1 MTKSKSLS
9 YTKIHLIA
17 TVIIL
22 SLWNVFFIIKLISSI
37 PKDVKNLISSYTA
50 ILSISS
56 ILLYSINITYNLNI
70 VLKNYRKKTNLQKK
84 ILFSYLG
91 FIGEAVSLLGLNI
104 ISTIAILILPINK
117 HMAIAASILNI
128 LSSLFVIEYA
138 SISLDTNI
146 KQYKELKNTNTSTKY
161 TIWSMVNWIT
171 ALIISIA
178 NVSFTSISYLIT
190 HNGTDIFKILLF
202 TVYVSIIT
210 SMILMK
216 TMQENDHSTLS
227 NLQVKAT
234 KANIAAEE
242 RQHLIKCQESRE
254 YSR

>member
-1 MTKSKSLS
+1 MTQNKTLS

-17 TVIIL
+17 MIIIL
-22 SLWNVFFIIKLISSI
+22 SLWNVFFIIKLIPII
-37 PKDVKNLISSYTA
+37 PKDVKNLIFSYTA

-56 ILLYSINITYNLNI
+56 ILLYGINIIYNLNI
-70 VLKNYRKKTNLQKK
+70 TLKNYKKKSAKK

-91 FIGEAVSLLGLNI
+91 FIGEAASLLGLNI
-104 ISTIAILILPINK
+104 ISTITILIFPINK
-117 HMAIAASILNI
+117 PIAIAASILNI

-138 SISLDTNI
+138 SILLDTNI

-161 TIWSMVNWIT
+161 TIWSMVNWSA

-178 NVSFTSISYLIT
+178 NVSFTSVSYFIK

-202 TVYVSIIT
+202 SVYISIIT
-210 SMILMK
+210 SMVLMK
-216 TMQENDHSTLS
+216 TMQENDPSISL
-227 NLQVKAT
+227 NLQVEAIKS
-234 KANIAAEE
+234 NIAEE
-242 RQHLIKCQESRE
+242 RQHLTKYQESCE